1 MMTQQIANGHC
12 LLTPKVYFYLKDGF
26 LGVIENEKTYYRK
39 SIDSAIRDA
48 SKMVFNTFRY
58 QLSKYLGVFD
68 LLYRYYIATEQ
79 NIDIDQVLGLNIL
92 IQLLEYGSVIEKAK
106 KANDYG
112 VPYSIVRYYET
123 EDSRV
128 VGTFDAYE
136 AKVFER
142 IKDIL

>member
-1 MMTQQIANGHC
+1 MDRFAYALSTLQ
-12 LLTPKVYFYLKDGF
+12 T
-26 LGVIENEKTYYRK
+26 ENEKTYYRK